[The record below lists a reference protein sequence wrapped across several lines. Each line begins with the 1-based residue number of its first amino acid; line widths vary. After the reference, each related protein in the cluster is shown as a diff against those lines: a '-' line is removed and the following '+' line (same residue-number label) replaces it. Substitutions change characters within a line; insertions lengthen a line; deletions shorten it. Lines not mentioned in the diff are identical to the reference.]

1 MTSRTIH
8 LDITGMSCAN
18 CSGTIQDALES
29 LDGVSEADANFAT
42 DEGSVTYDPD
52 EVSLQE
58 IYDAIDEAG
67 YGAVSE
73 TVTVAISDM
82 TCANCAETN
91 ETALESTPGVINAE
105 VNYATDEAQVTY
117 NPAEVSVAALYDAI
131 EDAGYSPVREEGN
144 DEDSG
149 QDARDAARQNEIR
162 KQLRLTLFGAV
173 LSAPLLFFLVEK
185 FLLGGGIFPETILGV
200 EFGWAEFLL
209 ATPVQLVLGWPFY
222 KNSYKAVVKN
232 GHANMDVL
240 IALGSTTAYVY
251 SVAVLLEVIAGGL
264 YFDTAALILLFITLG
279 NYLEARSKGQA
290 GEALRKLLEME
301 ADTATVVD
309 EDGNEKEVALEDVEV
324 GDRMKVRPGEQIPT
338 DGVVVDGQSA
348 VDESM
353 VTGESVPVEKEED
366 DEVVGSTINENGVLV
381 VEATKVGEDTALQQ
395 IVQTVKEAQSR
406 QPDIQNLADRISAY
420 FVPAVIVNALLWS
433 IVWFLFPEA
442 LAGFVEWVPLLD
454 LVAGGPVAAG
464 GVSVFEFAI
473 IVFASAVLIA
483 CPCALG
489 LATPAATMV
498 GTTIGAQNGVLFK
511 GGDILER
518 AKDVDTVVFD
528 KTGTLTKGEMELTDV
543 VVFDND
549 GQPIPDG
556 GDPAADG
563 GQLTAR
569 DRLSE
574 DDVLRLA
581 AIAESGSEHPLARA
595 IVDGARERGID
606 VSDPDD
612 FENVPGHGIKA
623 TVGDSKVL
631 VGNRKLLRDNG
642 IDPSPAQETMERLE
656 NEGKT
661 AMPVA
666 YEGELVGVVADADTI
681 KESAKDAVSQ
691 LRERG
696 VDVMMITGDNERT
709 ARAVA
714 EQVGIDPENVRAEVL
729 PEDKSDAVE
738 SIQDDGRKAMMVGDG
753 VNDAPALAVAHV
765 GTAIGSG
772 TDVAI
777 EAADVTLMR
786 DDPVDVVKAIR
797 ISDATL
803 QKIKQ
808 NLVWALGYNTS
819 MIPLA
824 SLGLLQPV
832 LAAAAMAF
840 SSVSVLSNSLL
851 FRRYTPTTTTSSSD
865 ASADTI
871 HYPMSTLSRQ
881 TVRKY
886 LVDTAA
892 SEPTYLRARDVA
904 SDLDGSPK
912 AVAQYLSQLQDELV
926 DVSLEKWARSKS
938 TTWKLEVCEA

>member
-1 MTSRTIH
+1 MSQRRSQIN
-8 LDITGMSCAN
+8 IQGMSCAN
-18 CSGTIQDALES
+18 CSQTITDAVKS
-29 LDGVSEADANFAT
+29 VDGVSDANINFAT
-42 DEGSVTYDPD
+42 DEGSVEYDPD
-52 EVSLQE
+52 ETSLGQ
-58 IYDAIDEAG
+58 IFDAIEDAG
-67 YGAVSE
+67 YSPVTDSVSIGITDMSCANCSE
-73 TVTVAISDM
+73 TVQD
-82 TCANCAETN
+82 
-91 ETALESTPGVINAE
+91 ALERTPGVVTAD
-105 VNYATDEAQVTY
+105 VNFATDEAQVTY
-117 NPAEVSVAALYDAI
+117 NPAEASLTDFYDAI
-131 EDAGYSPVREEGN
+131 EDAGYSPVREDAEPG
-144 DEDSG
+144 DGSG
-149 QDARDAARQNEIR
+149 GDVREAARQEEVR
-162 KQLRLTLFGAV
+162 RQLRLTLFGAV
-173 LSAPLLFFLVEK
+173 LSLPLLVFMVDHLLALGLVGDE
-185 FLLGGGIFPETILGV
+185 L
-200 EFGWAEFLL
+200 FGLPSGWIMFAL

-222 KNSYKAVVKN
+222 KNSYKALVTN
-232 GHANMDVL
+232 GRANMDVL

-251 SVAVLLEVIAGGL
+251 SVAVLLAVVAGGL
-264 YFDTAALILLFITLG
+264 YFDTAAFILVFITLG

-301 ADTATVVD
+301 AETATVVD
-309 EDGNEKEVALEDVEV
+309 EEGNEEEIPLEDVEV

-353 VTGESVPVEKEED
+353 VTGESVPVEKSEG

-381 VEATKVGEDTALQQ
+381 VEATKVGKDTALQQ

-420 FVPAVIVNALLWS
+420 FVPAVIANAVLWGL
-433 IVWFLFPEA
+433 VWYLFPEV
-442 LAGFVEWVPLLD
+442 LAGFVEWLPLWG

-464 GVSVFEFAI
+464 GVSVFEFAV

-543 VVFDND
+543 VVFDSD
-549 GQPIPDG
+549 GQPVTDG
-556 GDPAADG
+556 GDPATDG
-563 GQLTAR
+563 GQLTAQE
-569 DRLSE
+569 RLSE

-581 AIAESGSEHPLARA
+581 ATAESGSEHPLARA
-595 IVDGARERGID
+595 IVDGAKDRGID
-606 VSDPDD
+606 VTDPDS

-623 TVGDSKVL
+623 TVGDSEVL

-656 NEGKT
+656 NAGKT
-661 AMPVA
+661 AMLVA

-681 KESAKDAVSQ
+681 KESATEAVSQ
-691 LRERG
+691 LQERG

-729 PEDKSDAVE
+729 PEDKSDAVG
-738 SIQDDGRKAMMVGDG
+738 SIQDGGRKAMMVGDG
-753 VNDAPALAVAHV
+753 VNDAPALAVAYV

-786 DDPVDVVKAIR
+786 DDPLDVVKAIR

-808 NLVWALGYNTS
+808 NLVWALGYNTA

-832 LAAAAMAF
+832 LAAGAMAF

-851 FRRYTPTTTTSSSD
+851 FRRYTPD
-865 ASADTI
+865 HD
-871 HYPMSTLSRQ
+871 YELLGR
-881 TVRKY
+881 
-886 LVDTAA
+886 
-892 SEPTYLRARDVA
+892 LR
-904 SDLDGSPK
+904 
-912 AVAQYLSQLQDELV
+912 
-926 DVSLEKWARSKS
+926 
-938 TTWKLEVCEA
+938 

>member
-1 MTSRTIH
+1 METRTAR
-8 LDITGMSCAN
+8 LDITGMTCAN
-18 CSGTIQDALES
+18 CSGTVGDTLES
-29 LDGVSEADANFAT
+29 LDGVIEANANFAT
-42 DEGSVTYDPD
+42 DEGSVEYDPD
-52 EVSLQE
+52 EVSLGE
-58 IYDAIDEAG
+58 IYEAIEDAG
-67 YGAVSE
+67 YGAVSD
-73 TVTVAISDM
+73 TVTIGISDM
-82 TCANCAETN
+82 TCANCVQTN
-91 ETALESTPGVINAE
+91 ETALENTPGVIAAE
-105 VNYATDEAQVTY
+105 ANFATDEAQVRY
-117 NPAEVSVAALYDAI
+117 NPADTSLDALYDAI
-131 EDAGYSPVREEGN
+131 EDAGYSPVREDN
-144 DEDSG
+144 DSDESSE
-149 QDARDAARQNEIR
+149 DARDAARQGEIR
-162 KQLRLTLFGAV
+162 KQLRLTLFGVA
-173 LSAPLLFFLVEK
+173 LSAPMLFFLAEK
-185 FLLGGGIFPETILGV
+185 FLLGGGILPETVFGV
-200 EFGWAEFLL
+200 EFGWVEFLL
-209 ATPVQLVLGWPFY
+209 ATPVQAVLGWPFY
-222 KNSYKAVVKN
+222 KNSYNALVN
-232 GHANMDVL
+232 NRRANMDVL
-240 IALGSTTAYVY
+240 IALGSSTAYFY
-251 SVAVLLEVIAGGL
+251 SVAVLAGLIAGGL
-264 YFDTAALILLFITLG
+264 YFDTAALILVFITLG

-290 GEALRKLLEME
+290 GDALRKLLEME
-301 ADTATVVD
+301 AETATLVD
-309 EDGNEKEVALEDVEV
+309 EDGNETEVPLEDVTV

-338 DGVVVDGQSA
+338 DGVVIDGQSA

-353 VTGESVPVEKEED
+353 VTGESVPVEKGEG
-366 DEVVGSTINENGVLV
+366 DEVVGSTINENGMLV
-381 VEATKVGEDTALQQ
+381 VEATKVGADTALQQ

-406 QPDIQNLADRISAY
+406 QPEIQNLADRISAY
-420 FVPAVIVNALLWS
+420 FVPAVIANALLWGT
-433 IVWFLFPEA
+433 VWFLFPEA
-442 LAGFVEWVPLLD
+442 LAGFVDWLPLWG

-464 GVSVFEFAI
+464 GVSVFEFAL
-473 IVFASAVLIA
+473 IVFASSVLIA

-543 VVFDND
+543 VVFDGD
-549 GQPIPDG
+549 GHPVTDG
-556 GDPAADG
+556 GGPAADG
-563 GQLTAR
+563 GPASGASGSSSDRRSDGGQLSAR

-574 DDVLRLA
+574 EDVLRLA
-581 AIAESGSEHPLARA
+581 ATAESGSEHPLARA

-612 FENVPGHGIKA
+612 FKNVPGHGIKA
-623 TVGDSKVL
+623 TVGDSEVL

-661 AMPVA
+661 AMLVS

-681 KESAKDAVSQ
+681 KESATESVSQ
-691 LRERG
+691 LQERG

-714 EQVGIDPENVRAEVL
+714 EQVGIDPENVHAEVL

-738 SIQDDGRKAMMVGDG
+738 TIQDDGRKAMMVGDG

-786 DDPVDVVKAIR
+786 DDPLDVVKAIR

-808 NLVWALGYNTS
+808 NLVWALGYNTA

-832 LAAAAMAF
+832 LAAGAMAF

-851 FRRYTPTTTTSSSD
+851 FRRYTPD
-865 ASADTI
+865 HD
-871 HYPMSTLSRQ
+871 YELLGR
-881 TVRKY
+881 
-886 LVDTAA
+886 
-892 SEPTYLRARDVA
+892 LR
-904 SDLDGSPK
+904 
-912 AVAQYLSQLQDELV
+912 
-926 DVSLEKWARSKS
+926 
-938 TTWKLEVCEA
+938 

>member
-1 MTSRTIH
+1 
-8 LDITGMSCAN
+8 MSCAN
-18 CSGTIQDALES
+18 CSATIQDTLES

-42 DEGSVTYDPD
+42 DEGSVTYDPE
-52 EVSLQE
+52 EVSLKE

-73 TVTVAISDM
+73 TVTIAISDM

-91 ETALESTPGVINAE
+91 QTALENIPGVVNAE

-117 NPAEVSVAALYDAI
+117 NPAEVSIGALYDAI
-131 EDAGYSPVREEGN
+131 EEAGYSPVREDGA
-144 DEDSG
+144 DEESG
-149 QDARDAARQNEIR
+149 QDARDAARQAETR

-173 LSAPLLFFLVEK
+173 LSAPLLFFLIDNY
-185 FLLGGGIFPETILGV
+185 LLGGAIVPEAVFGV
-200 EFGWAEFLL
+200 ELGWVEFLL
-209 ATPVQLVLGWPFY
+209 ATPVQAILGWPFY
-222 KNSYKAVVKN
+222 KNSYKAIVKN
-232 GHANMDVL
+232 GRANMDVL
-240 IALGSTTAYVY
+240 IAIGSTTAYLY
-251 SVAVLLEVIAGGL
+251 SVAVLAELIAGGL
-264 YFDTAALILLFITLG
+264 YFDTAALILVFITLG

-301 ADTATVVD
+301 AETATIVR
-309 EDGNEKEVALEDVEV
+309 EDGSEEEVPLEEV
-324 GDRMKVRPGEQIPT
+324 TTGDRMKIRPGEKIPT

-353 VTGESVPVEKEED
+353 VTGESVPVEKEEG

-420 FVPAVIVNALLWS
+420 FVPAVIANALLWGV
-433 IVWFLFPEA
+433 VWFLFPEA
-442 LAGFVEWVPLLD
+442 LAGFVDWLPLWGQ
-454 LVAGGPVAAG
+454 VAGGPAPVG
-464 GVSVFEFAI
+464 GTVSVFEFAI
-473 IVFASAVLIA
+473 IVFASSILIA

-528 KTGTLTKGEMELTDV
+528 KTGTLTEGEMELTDV
-543 VVFDND
+543 VVFDSD
-549 GQPIPDG
+549 GNVVTDG
-556 GDPAADG
+556 GEPTPDG
-563 GQLTAR
+563 GQLSTR
-569 DRLSE
+569 ERLSE

-595 IVDGARERGID
+595 IVEGAEERGLD
-606 VSDPDD
+606 VTEPDD

-623 TVGDSKVL
+623 VIGDSEVL

-642 IDPSPAQETMERLE
+642 IDLSPAEETMERLE

-661 AMPVA
+661 AMLVA
-666 YEGELVGVVADADTI
+666 YEGELVGVVADADTV
-681 KESAKDAVSQ
+681 KESSKQAVTALQ
-691 LRERG
+691 ERG

-714 EQVGIDPENVRAEVL
+714 KQVGIDPKNVRAGVL
-729 PEDKSDAVE
+729 PEDKSNAVD
-738 SIQDDGRKAMMVGDG
+738 SIQDEGRQAMMVGDG

-786 DDPVDVVKAIR
+786 DDPLDVVKAIR

-808 NLVWALGYNTS
+808 NLVWALGYNTA

-840 SSVSVLSNSLL
+840 SSVSVLTNSLL
-851 FRRYTPTTTTSSSD
+851 FRRYTPD
-865 ASADTI
+865 HD
-871 HYPMSTLSRQ
+871 YKLFGF
-881 TVRKY
+881 
-886 LVDTAA
+886 
-892 SEPTYLRARDVA
+892 LR
-904 SDLDGSPK
+904 
-912 AVAQYLSQLQDELV
+912 
-926 DVSLEKWARSKS
+926 
-938 TTWKLEVCEA
+938 